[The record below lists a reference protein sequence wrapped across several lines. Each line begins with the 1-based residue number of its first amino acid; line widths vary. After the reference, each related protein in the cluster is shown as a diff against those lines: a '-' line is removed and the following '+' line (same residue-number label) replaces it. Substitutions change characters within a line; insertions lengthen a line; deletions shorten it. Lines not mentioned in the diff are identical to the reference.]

1 MKNQGISLIT
11 LIITIIVII
20 ILAAIVIFTGL
31 GTPDSAQLASFTQ
44 QVDNVYSAVLN
55 KYAELYLAHNLSGEY
70 RTKEQIYIE
79 IAAGA
84 DRDSVTSGVTGT
96 TRTMTMVDDCINI
109 NPTNSA
115 DMTNKF
121 SAHIVLPKIN
131 NEQDDWYVT
140 EDGAVFNQNGF
151 VHDGKV
157 YFNGYT
163 YEIGDTG
170 TASAAEITAAI
181 KADSRTVTHNG

>member
-55 KYAELYLAHNLSGEY
+55 KYADLYLAHNLSGEY
-70 RTKEQIYIE
+70 RTKEQIYKE
-79 IAAGA
+79 IATGA
-84 DRDSVTSGVTGT
+84 DNGDNRTAKMTGQTTGT
-96 TRTMTMVDDCINI
+96 VVGYENI
-109 NPTNSA
+109 LPAQSK
-115 DMTNKF
+115 DMTNAF

-131 NEQDDWYVT
+131 NSDTEWYVT
-140 EDGAVFNQNGF
+140 SDGAIFNQNGF

-163 YEIGDTG
+163 YQVGDTG
-170 TASAAEITAAI
+170 TASAAEIAKAI
-181 KADSRTVTHNG
+181 KEDSRTVTHAG